1 MIFHLYDCIYEC
13 YLSDTLYNINFS
25 KHIYPILA
33 KKYNKSQVLIK
44 ANIFQAIGQMYR
56 TIDKDKLS
64 TYFGYSL
71 LDKPTTK
78 EIIFTILQKIS

>member
-1 MIFHLYDCIYEC
+1 
-13 YLSDTLYNINFS
+13 
-25 KHIYPILA
+25 
-33 KKYNKSQVLIK
+33 
-44 ANIFQAIGQMYR
+44 MYR